1 MLARLFQLFT
11 KQIFLGLSA
20 PVPRGRK
27 GKKIKKETK
36 TVDQIIEESEWTKE
50 EISNPDCL
58 LNDEI
63 YKRHLNRHSNK

>member
-1 MLARLFQLFT
+1 M
-11 KQIFLGLSA
+11 
-20 PVPRGRK
+20 PRGRK

-36 TVDQIIEESEWTKE
+36 TIDQIIEECDWTKE
-50 EISNPDCL
+50 EVSNPDSL